1 MPFGES
7 IPMEEQR
14 ERDAL
19 FERAADA
26 VAFGALE
33 TLQELLDD
41 QPDLVHWRS
50 PRPHRATLLL
60 YCGANGIE
68 SPRQRTPANA
78 PAIAQL
84 LLDRGADPN
93 AAGNFYGGGRGAT
106 TLGMVLTSAFP
117 IEAGLDADLVRVLV
131 RAGARLDL
139 WPDGGPMLWA
149 IERGLYQSALELAD
163 AGAPVDNL
171 LCAAALNRL
180 DLMEELLSRGTDI
193 DTRHWDGNT
202 ALHAAAL
209 MGHKEAV
216 TFLLERGADPT
227 IRDTHWK
234 GNAADKARYAK
245 HMEVAEIIERR

>member
-1 MPFGES
+1 
-7 IPMEEQR
+7 MEEQR
-14 ERDAL
+14 KRDEL
-19 FERAADA
+19 FERAADV

-33 TLQELLDD
+33 TLRELLHD

-50 PRPHRATLLL
+50 PRLHRATLLL
-60 YCGANGIE
+60 YCGANGTE

-106 TLGMVLTSAFP
+106 TLAMVLTSAFP

-139 WPDGGPMLWA
+139 WPDGGPMFWA
-149 IERGLYQSALELAD
+149 IERGLYRSALVLAE
-163 AGAPVDNL
+163 AGVPVDNL

-180 DLMEELLSRGTDI
+180 DLLEELLSRGI
-193 DTRHWDGNT
+193 DVNTRHWDGNT

-216 TFLLERGADPT
+216 IFLLERGADPA

-234 GNAADKARYAK
+234 ANAAGKARYAK
-245 HMEVAEIIERR
+245 HTEIAEMIERH